1 MEAATARRITRSAN
15 KSLGMDSWCDLTPGS
30 RDAASSSTAVFPG
43 YEISPDL
50 CKTELAFISTTIL
63 TYPQRPPLTTF
74 IIMSQQQ
81 QRKKVV
87 SIALLVADTPP
98 PSVVAVK
105 GDYTKIYP
113 RFLQDS
119 LNTIRRHPWQPHVE
133 LHIRCYDVVN
143 KMEYPDEGQ
152 LGDGLWDAVMITGS
166 ASSAYLDLEWTK
178 KLAVFLRSTAEN
190 HPLVRL
196 IGICYGHQILARA
209 FDGVVEANPK
219 GWELASPQRPRNRP
233 SPDFQGERFENLA
246 STDISPI
253 QSLIL
258 KYPTEAPP
266 PASTA
271 GTSAYMAFDIEDS
284 ETASSGPHPLRSLH
298 VLTFQ
303 GHPEFDREFVES
315 IIGIRAEKGIVTGEL
330 RERSLENAKKPHD
343 GLKLGRAIL
352 TMLGVE
358 EARTDTGDSMVNIG

>member
-1 MEAATARRITRSAN
+1 MAQE
-15 KSLGMDSWCDLTPGS
+15 
-30 RDAASSSTAVFPG
+30 
-43 YEISPDL
+43 
-50 CKTELAFISTTIL
+50 
-63 TYPQRPPLTTF
+63 
-74 IIMSQQQ
+74 Q
-81 QRKKVV
+81 QRKKKVV

-98 PSVVAVK
+98 PPVVAVR
-105 GDYTKIYP
+105 GNYTKIYP
-113 RFLQDS
+113 RFLQES
-119 LNTIRRHPWQPHVE
+119 LNTIKRHPWQPHVE

-178 KLAVFLRSTAEN
+178 KLAAFLRSTAEN

-196 IGICYGHQILARA
+196 IGICYGHQILSRA
-209 FDGVVEANPK
+209 FDGVVTSNPK
-219 GWELASPQRPRNRP
+219 GWELGTHSCTLTEHGRELLGYDGP
-233 SPDFQGERFENLA
+233 SDGDQMAIQQVHKDHVVDVPPDFGGESFENLA
-246 STDISPI
+246 STEVSPI

-266 PASTA
+266 LPSTA
-271 GTSAYMAFDIEDS
+271 QTSAYMAFDIEDS

-303 GHPEFDREFVES
+303 GHPEFDREIVEN
-315 IIGIRAEKGIVTGEL
+315 IIEVRTEMGIVTGEL
-330 RERSLENAKKPHD
+330 RERSLVNAKKPHD

-352 TMLGVE
+352 AMLGVE
-358 EARTDTGDSMVNIG
+358 EARTDTGDEMVNV